1 MLVGTRSSKLAVLQ
15 AEMFVERL
23 GKRNSKIERVSSHGD
38 ETQEKSL
45 KEIGG
50 TGLFVRRLNEM
61 VLEGRLDC
69 AVHSAKDMPGDLDD
83 DLQVTAVF
91 EWENYHDALLL
102 RDDENINRKMRI
114 GTSSPRREK
123 QLSRIHPEWEFHNI
137 RGNIDTRI
145 GKLENGEY
153 DGIVLSEAG
162 IRRLFPGRRFT
173 VLDEAMNVPAANQ
186 GIIAVV
192 SRVTAADNGGIKSCE
207 DPVARRRFD
216 FEREVSS
223 ILDFGCSTPNGI
235 FYHPIEK
242 ILYIDITSG
251 ETEVKI
257 IRKILDLADA
267 RAIAHRVRE
276 MIA

>member
-162 IRRLFPGRRFT
+162 IRRLFPGRRFM